1 MHNSKNINKPKK
13 KLGSLRKLKI
23 NLNKSGINWQGP
35 KRDGYLTMSAAP
47 MFAPTAWFFKKP
59 KMDKDKD
66 WKICLFPCNFHRF
79 VENKLFN
86 EN

>member
-1 MHNSKNINKPKK
+1 
-13 KLGSLRKLKI
+13 
-23 NLNKSGINWQGP
+23 
-35 KRDGYLTMSAAP
+35 MSAAT